1 MFFLNWINT
10 NPQETISYFTFYI
23 FKGITA
29 YITLYLLTILTSGQ
43 IEIITTQFNTDNDG
57 TPTPIITPEHQI
69 VHTHLNQT
77 IKEMVN

>member
-10 NPQETISYFTFYI
+10 NPQETIFYFTFYI
-23 FKGITA
+23 FKGIAA

-43 IEIITTQFNTDNDG
+43 IEIITAQFNTE
-57 TPTPIITPEHQI
+57 TPEHQI
-69 VHTHLNQT
+69 VHIHLNQT

>member
-23 FKGITA
+23 FKGIVV

-43 IEIITTQFNTDNDG
+43 IEIITTQFNTE
-57 TPTPIITPEHQI
+57 TPEHQI

-77 IKEMVN
+77 IKEMAN